1 MIVNARM
8 EASKIVA
15 QLTKGESNEL
25 GVSFG
30 AGGRIV
36 ARGVDTATFK
46 RLSADDEWVSKKLIA
61 VYQWGVQKSDIEQD
75 IRDAVESAKP
85 KAGAACKVKLRADN
99 PPRRKC
105 KKLTEG
111 RKRLVRPNVEIRA
124 AILAYIA
131 TRDRLTQEL
140 RDTYSIEGLQ
150 RRYGVSETSIRSA
163 LKDKAA
169 ILAGKVSRPQKKIT
183 ADVLRMILA
192 DLKTRDK
199 IKKDIN
205 KRYSVA
211 AMCRKHG
218 MSKTAVYKL
227 LEKAMS
233 AA

>member
-1 MIVNARM
+1 MIINARM

-30 AGGRIV
+30 ADGRIV

-46 RLSADDEWVSKKLIA
+46 RLSADDEWVSQNLIA

-105 KKLTEG
+105 IKLTEG
-111 RKRLVRPNVEIRA
+111 RKRLVRPARKAREEIIAGIAMRDKLTREVEAKYSRE
-124 AILAYIA
+124 AISA
-131 TRDRLTQEL
+131 RH
-140 RDTYSIEGLQ
+140 
-150 RRYGVSETSIRSA
+150 GVSESTLRAA
-163 LKDKAA
+163 LRDRKK
-169 ILAGKVSRPQKKIT
+169 ILSGFEFRPQKKIT
-183 ADVLRMILA
+183 ADVLRKILRE
-192 DLKTRDK
+192 LKARDRLRNE
-199 IKKDIN
+199 IKQK
-205 KRYSVA
+205 YSVKA
-211 AMCRKHG
+211 LCREHG
-218 MSKTAVYKL
+218 ISETAVYL
-227 LEKAMS
+227 LIEKAKS